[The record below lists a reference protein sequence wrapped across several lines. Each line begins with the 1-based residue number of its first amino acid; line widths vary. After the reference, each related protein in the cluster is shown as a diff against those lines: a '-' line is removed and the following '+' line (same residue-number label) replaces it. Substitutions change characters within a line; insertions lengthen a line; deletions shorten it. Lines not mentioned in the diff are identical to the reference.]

1 MLYVSKRE
9 KVIASHLQDDE
20 VFTDDD
26 TYNESEKMAA
36 HRCASSAARDS
47 FSQSSTFYS

>member
-1 MLYVSKRE
+1 MYERGG

-26 TYNESEKMAA
+26 TYNEIEKIATR
-36 HRCASSAARDS
+36 RCVSSAAHNS